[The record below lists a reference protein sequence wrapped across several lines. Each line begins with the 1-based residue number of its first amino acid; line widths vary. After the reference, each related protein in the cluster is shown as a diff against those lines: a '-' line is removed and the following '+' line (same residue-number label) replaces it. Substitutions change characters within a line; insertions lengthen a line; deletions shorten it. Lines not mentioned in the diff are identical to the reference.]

1 MESVITNSPVNDLK
15 VFVPYDLRDL
25 YKLLEPIALN
35 GTVMTS
41 FTDSGYLRH
50 FYTFYRL
57 SHLERYPNFFV
68 TAIDQNAFD
77 SLHSKGIPVY
87 FYHPSNVDSSALQ
100 QSSVITSK
108 SFYKKVVNKLTYL
121 SRLMSIGFRVL
132 YMDCDIILF
141 KDPWPVLNQYS
152 EENTDV
158 VTQKDDS
165 LNSGFMFLLPTAITR
180 AFLKS
185 GARYMV
191 SNNELD
197 QESLVAV
204 LGRHSGL
211 RLVLLPEDQ
220 FSSGR
225 VFFSQHQFYW
235 DPISPQQIMMHN
247 NYIVGSENKFYRWRE
262 MRFYDDDSDGYYSSS
277 ERRYLM
283 VDASEERK
291 NNTLYLH
298 QVAVLSRL
306 LNRTFLLPTFL
317 CPPTIPLEKCNLC
330 RNDVECFKRFRLL
343 IQMQYRDY
351 AFRNHPLTPED
362 VKNAIRD
369 DPVYCVKLVSSLPSS
384 LANNVV

>member
-1 MESVITNSPVNDLK
+1 M
-15 VFVPYDLRDL
+15 
-25 YKLLEPIALN
+25 
-35 GTVMTS
+35 
-41 FTDSGYLRH
+41 
-50 FYTFYRL
+50 
-57 SHLERYPNFFV
+57 
-68 TAIDQNAFD
+68 
-77 SLHSKGIPVY
+77 Y

-204 LGRHSGL
+204 LGRHPGL

-351 AFRNHPLTPED
+351 
-362 VKNAIRD
+362 
-369 DPVYCVKLVSSLPSS
+369 
-384 LANNVV
+384 VVFHIIYEI